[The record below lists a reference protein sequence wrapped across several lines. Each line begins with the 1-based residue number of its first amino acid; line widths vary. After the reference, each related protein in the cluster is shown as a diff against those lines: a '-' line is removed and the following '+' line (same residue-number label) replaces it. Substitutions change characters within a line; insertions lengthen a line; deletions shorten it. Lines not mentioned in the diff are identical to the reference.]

1 MTNNPGELEFPLD
14 WEFRIIAFS
23 DQLESV
29 KEAARCCLLTVDPDS
44 SIDVGK
50 ASGAGSYTAL
60 RAKSRIASRSPGTM
74 MEVVENLLRVLVL
87 MIAPLVIIAAF
98 VECYVTPVVMSY
110 FA

>member
-14 WEFRIIAFS
+14 WEVRIIAFS

-60 RAKSRIASRSPGTM
+60 RAKSRIASRSQLERISGTLAALPGVKM
-74 MEVVENLLRVLVL
+74 L
-87 MIAPLVIIAAF
+87 M
-98 VECYVTPVVMSY
+98 
-110 FA
+110 